1 MVAADCARAPEWV
14 ELRLFEGWPDNRRIR
29 LDAITESRQS
39 RSELTAAAARIEL
52 R

>member
-1 MVAADCARAPEWV
+1 MVAADCARAPAWV

-29 LDAITESRQS
+29 LDAITETRQS
-39 RSELTAAAARIEL
+39 RSELTAAAPRIEL